1 MRTRLPITAG
11 VSLKPE
17 YFDEALATAD
27 SELFFEIHP
36 ENYFIDGG
44 PRLRGLQAI
53 AERHAVSLHG
63 IGASLGGVDPVPI
76 EHLDS
81 LKHLAEML
89 EPASISEHAA
99 WSAAG
104 NRYYANLL
112 PLPWTRDALDRLVS
126 HIDQM
131 QTALKRTILIE
142 NPASYVTFVNDM
154 DEPDFLVETA
164 SRSGCGVLLDVN
176 NAYITGQNCG
186 IDPERYIR
194 SIPPAL
200 IGEVH
205 IAGHRPDPGADPLL
219 IDSHDAPVA
228 EQVWQLLDVCLEHT
242 GPRPVLLERDDNLP
256 PFRELVDE
264 SKRAARLVAAAC
276 HDSRV
281 A

>member
-89 EPASISEHAA
+89 EPASILEHAA
-99 WSAAG
+99 WSAAWAWG
-104 NRYYANLL
+104 GASHRSN
-112 PLPWTRDALDRLVS
+112 AL
-126 HIDQM
+126 
-131 QTALKRTILIE
+131 A
-142 NPASYVTFVNDM
+142 A
-154 DEPDFLVETA
+154 VEGGEIRA
-164 SRSGCGVLLDVN
+164 AGVLF
-176 NAYITGQNCG
+176 GG
-186 IDPERYIR
+186 
-194 SIPPAL
+194 
-200 IGEVH
+200 
-205 IAGHRPDPGADPLL
+205 
-219 IDSHDAPVA
+219 
-228 EQVWQLLDVCLEHT
+228 
-242 GPRPVLLERDDNLP
+242 
-256 PFRELVDE
+256 
-264 SKRAARLVAAAC
+264 
-276 HDSRV
+276 
-281 A
+281 